1 MFYLN
6 YRNIQGK
13 GIATPTLLLAFSKF
27 PEQESQDISQA
38 AERMEMSIQVLKQKV
53 CQKHKRS
60 LHPTGKYSILT
71 LAKPPVD
78 FLNVV
83 F

>member
-1 MFYLN
+1 M
-6 YRNIQGK
+6 IQGS
-13 GIATPTLLLAFSKF
+13 GIATPTLLLDFSKL

-60 LHPTGKYSILT
+60 LHSTGKYSILT
-71 LAKPPVD
+71 LPKHSIDLFNA
-78 FLNVV
+78 V